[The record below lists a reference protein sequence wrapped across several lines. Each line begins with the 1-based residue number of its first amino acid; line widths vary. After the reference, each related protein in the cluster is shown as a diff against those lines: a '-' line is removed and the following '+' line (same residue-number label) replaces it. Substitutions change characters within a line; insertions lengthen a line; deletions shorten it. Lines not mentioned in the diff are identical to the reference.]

1 MIALAS
7 DCLVFRLENGDN
19 VQLSSGMVSVELVGD
34 SAPLF
39 DPDLVTHAADAVF
52 FYFKHE
58 LGREAV
64 SVGEFTLALETAL
77 RGFKLCPENLAKAAE
92 EPGLAQSDL
101 GALAGD
107 IGEDC
112 ELFFFPR
119 LRNEL
124 RTQLRNTP
132 GVIQFRGL
140 KACVKR
146 LAGAQRWSTR
156 CQILNDSIVEFLRNC
171 LTSEPVTGA
180 CTLRIE

>member
-19 VQLSSGMVSVELVGD
+19 VPLSSGMVSVELVGE

-58 LGREAV
+58 LGRESV

-77 RGFKLCPENLAKAAE
+77 RGFKLNPETLAKAAD
-92 EPGLAQSDL
+92 EPGLVRSDL
-101 GALAGD
+101 GTLAGGS
-107 IGEDC
+107 GEDC

-124 RTQLRNTP
+124 RSQLRDAP
-132 GVIQFRGL
+132 RVVQFRGL

-146 LAGAQRWSTR
+146 LAGAQRWSAR
-156 CQILNDSIVEFLRNC
+156 CQNLNDSIVEFLRNC
-171 LTSEPVTGA
+171 LSSEPVRGA
-180 CTLRIE
+180 CTLMIE